1 MQFVAKSSS
10 LGGVLYVCGL
20 RYVIVET
27 LQLLLHIADTTT
39 NRYRYRYRPITHRY
53 SPVLATASTEQ
64 PGRCTVRRWMELV
77 PRKTFRDSALRS

>member
-39 NRYRYRYRPITHRY
+39 NRYRYRYRYR
-53 SPVLATASTEQ
+53 
-64 PGRCTVRRWMELV
+64 
-77 PRKTFRDSALRS
+77 ALILS